1 MTGQRSF
8 LRFAIETVHR
18 TLSSR
23 TDFMTGGA
31 VVSPLRYRNY
41 SLDGSFTFAF
51 VAQSLRDKIVPIL

>member
-1 MTGQRSF
+1 MSNVECIVAQS
-8 LRFAIETVHR
+8 LRDKN
-18 TLSSR
+18 R
-23 TDFMTGGA
+23 TDFTTGGA